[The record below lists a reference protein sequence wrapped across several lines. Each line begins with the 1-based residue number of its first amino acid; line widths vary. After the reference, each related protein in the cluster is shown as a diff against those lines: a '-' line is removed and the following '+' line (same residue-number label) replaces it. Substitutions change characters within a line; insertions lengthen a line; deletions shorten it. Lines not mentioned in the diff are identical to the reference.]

1 MIFCKMDLKYQNHNN
16 HMSVLIS
23 SIYFSPVK
31 SLSFINIESCEVK
44 KNLGILNDRKFAFSR
59 IINSERA
66 LSELMILEK
75 ANFLSFKIPKFFLT
89 SHDSIFIK
97 DKDFT
102 GLKYIDEIKTLI

>member
-1 MIFCKMDLKYQNHNN
+1 
-16 HMSVLIS
+16 
-23 SIYFSPVK
+23 
-31 SLSFINIESCEVK
+31 
-44 KNLGILNDRKFAFSR
+44 
-59 IINSERA
+59 
-66 LSELMILEK
+66 MILEK